1 LLLAEHPEQLQK
13 AYELALEE
21 VKSRPTAQSYD
32 LLAWTLYKKGD
43 YKTALKMA
51 EMYVVNKTFEPEA
64 LFHLAKIYRANNLNE
79 KAAELRKE
87 LLESTYELG
96 PLMEQEIVQL

>member
-1 LLLAEHPEQLQK
+1 
-13 AYELALEE
+13 
-21 VKSRPTAQSYD
+21 
-32 LLAWTLYKKGD
+32 
-43 YKTALKMA
+43 MA
-51 EMYVVNKTFEPEA
+51 EMYVVSKTFEPVA

-79 KAAELRKE
+79 KAAELRKK